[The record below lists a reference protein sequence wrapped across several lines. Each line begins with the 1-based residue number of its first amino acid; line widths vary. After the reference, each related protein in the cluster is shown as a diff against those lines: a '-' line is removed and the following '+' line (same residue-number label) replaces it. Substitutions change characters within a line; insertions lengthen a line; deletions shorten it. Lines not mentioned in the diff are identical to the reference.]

1 MSRKIIVALWAFA
14 LLIVTAWAD
23 TSVGGEG
30 GCINLP
36 GGRGGSRPSSGG
48 PQMSVAWE
56 ATTGV
61 SPTGVLLRLPTE
73 MYGAVAIVRGATL
86 PLVAN
91 YGSVDGYVRL
101 PASLVTALRLGDVGF
116 TVDFFHLSGARLQV
130 RAEFVGEQ
138 LRLRVD

>member
-48 PQMSVAWE
+48 MQMNVAWE
-56 ATTGV
+56 TTTGV
-61 SPTGVLLRLPTE
+61 GSTGLLMRLPTE
-73 MYGAVAIVRGATL
+73 MFGAVAIVRGATL
-86 PLVAN
+86 PLVAT
-91 YGSVDGYVRL
+91 YGSLDGYVRL
-101 PASLVTALRLGDVGF
+101 PASIVAALRMGDVGF
-116 TVDFFHLSGARLQV
+116 TVDFFNLAAERLQV

-138 LRLRVD
+138 LRMRVE